1 MKCQMNIIS
10 SLEEIPSLLL
20 IILLQ
25 IQSAPT
31 VMENIHRTGVYGRGL
46 CRNLLNM

>member
-31 VMENIHRTGVYGRGL
+31 VMENIHHTGVYGRGL
-46 CRNLLNM
+46 CINLLNM